1 MMWELPNGELVD
13 GLQQHRMSVSEGWGR
28 WDVYVEFT
36 PGQTRIWAMYL
47 AFARGGKSLPIRDVE
62 YESSLALPTLVDRA
76 EADAVLSQVCVDWF
90 GPNVMARDAR
100 AMFGPFEPVEG

>member
-13 GLQQHRMSVSEGWGR
+13 GLRQHRMSVAEGWGR

-36 PGQTRIWAMYL
+36 PDQTRIWAMYL
-47 AFARGGKSLPIRDVE
+47 AFARGGKSLPIRSVE
-62 YESSLALPTLVDRA
+62 YESSLALPTLADRA
-76 EADAVLSQVCVDWF
+76 KADAILLQVCVDWF

>member
-1 MMWELPNGELVD
+1 
-13 GLQQHRMSVSEGWGR
+13 
-28 WDVYVEFT
+28 
-36 PGQTRIWAMYL
+36 MYL
-47 AFARGGKSLPIRDVE
+47 AFARGGKSLPIPATAWAFVE
-62 YESSLALPTLVDRA
+62 YESSLALPTLADRA